1 MPRARSEETVPPK
14 PSIIENM
21 TPARAEHIG
30 LKVGA
35 TVRHYITS
43 YDNNHKS
50 KCKVIEGTAI
60 GIWKYGFVVQFP
72 THKAFFRYNLLRGR
86 EPGERVEIL
95 KG

>member
-1 MPRARSEETVPPK
+1 MPKARSEETVPPK

-21 TPARAEHIG
+21 THDRAEQCG

-43 YDNNHKS
+43 YDDNHKS
-50 KCKVIEGTAI
+50 KCKVREGTVI
-60 GIWKYGFVVQFP
+60 GIWKCGFVVQLP
-72 THKAFFRYNLLRGR
+72 THKTFFRYNLLRGR
-86 EPGERVEIL
+86 EQGERVEIL